1 MIELFGLRADPGMQ
15 AALTQ
20 GTGALQGLIEKI
32 DGAGNIAERVA
43 TAQMETLDGKIKIMK
58 SNAEALQIALGAALE
73 PTSTAFVNALSQ
85 AAQFAQ
91 YIVEALAFAR
101 EDMADTSEIES
112 AMSRL
117 ATQRAKATS
126 QYQGLQKA
134 IEGGFADVYMQEK
147 LAGFAGLS
155 PEAALGGLEM
165 QIDELTEKIAGLGK
179 KGF

>member
-1 MIELFGLRADPGMQ
+1 MRFH
-15 AALTQ
+15 
-20 GTGALQGLIEKI
+20 K
-32 DGAGNIAERVA
+32 
-43 TAQMETLDGKIKIMK
+43 
-58 SNAEALQIALGAALE
+58 
-73 PTSTAFVNALSQ
+73 

-134 IEGGFADVYMQEK
+134 IEGGFADVYIQEK

-179 KGF
+179 KGFKIELPKPSAPPPPKKNPRQLAETFDRMQGVEAVQAMFQQLGPQTVMGLTEIVQQRVRRVHVELRAGYHHRSQ